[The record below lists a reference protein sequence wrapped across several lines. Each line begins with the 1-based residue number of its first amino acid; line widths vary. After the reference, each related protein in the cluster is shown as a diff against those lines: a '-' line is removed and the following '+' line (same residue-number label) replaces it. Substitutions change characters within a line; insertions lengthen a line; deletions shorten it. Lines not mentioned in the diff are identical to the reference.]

1 MNKVDEY
8 NKATE
13 IAERLGITL
22 AESLNE
28 FEELYAEFMR
38 DEMEYEMENYL

>member
-13 IAERLGITL
+13 IAERLGITP
-22 AESLNE
+22 AEALNE
-28 FEELYAEFMR
+28 FEELYADYMREEIEF
-38 DEMEYEMENYL
+38 EMENYL

>member
-1 MNKVDEY
+1 MNKVQEY

-13 IAERLGITL
+13 IAERLGITP
-22 AESLNE
+22 AEALNE
-28 FEELYAEFMR
+28 FEEMYAEWMR

>member
-13 IAERLGITL
+13 IAERLGVTP
-22 AESLNE
+22 AEILNE
-28 FEELYAEFMR
+28 FEEMYAEWMR
-38 DEMEYEMENYL
+38 EERELEEEC